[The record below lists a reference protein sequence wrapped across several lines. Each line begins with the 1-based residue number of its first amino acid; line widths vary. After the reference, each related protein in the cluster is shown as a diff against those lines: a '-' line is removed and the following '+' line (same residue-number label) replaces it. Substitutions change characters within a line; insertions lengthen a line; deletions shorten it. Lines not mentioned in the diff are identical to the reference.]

1 MQEDLLAISRKAAN
15 MKKGIWSSEAAYN
28 KLTVNPFL
36 SDIQKFKRDTDM
48 AMSVADKYVVVDV
61 EKRLFY
67 PGVCYPL
74 FKMKGRKVSIY
85 IDIQRLKNLG
95 YKEVSRCD

>member
-1 MQEDLLAISRKAAN
+1 